1 MTVGVIL
8 RSMATK
14 DLIACG
20 KGAVNGK
27 ACRAA
32 EFRVGGAK
40 HGTCYKKVFKRGA
53 LTDAVK
59 GGIGLDAVSHVGLVS
74 LEGRIVPLI
83 AVL

>member
-1 MTVGVIL
+1 MTVGVILLRAPLRMTVGVILLRAPLRMTACVIL

-32 EFRVGGAK
+32 EFRVGGTK
-40 HGTCYKKVFKRGA
+40 HGTCYK
-53 LTDAVK
+53 
-59 GGIGLDAVSHVGLVS
+59 
-74 LEGRIVPLI
+74 
-83 AVL
+83 